1 MWSQSP
7 GSGRVSVASVTG
19 TKAGDWATTTEIAGL
34 PAASAPSSDAVARK
48 DLFTILASG
57 GILRHYSKDDRRF
70 ALLGRRR
77 HRPFRLRPPVGRR
90 GRTNPPPSSRS
101 TRAWSRHDARPRT
114 LVVYRSTRTDPAAA
128 GSFYPLTDITA
139 PTVGLRE
146 MLDDAALW
154 LRHLARVG
162 STCLPGVRVL
172 LRLGAWDVEFEPM
185 RAGADGRPTLG
196 LRTIRR

>member
-1 MWSQSP
+1 
-7 GSGRVSVASVTG
+7 
-19 TKAGDWATTTEIAGL
+19 
-34 PAASAPSSDAVARK
+34 
-48 DLFTILASG
+48 
-57 GILRHYSKDDRRF
+57 LR
-70 ALLGRRR
+70 GRRR

-146 MLDDAALW
+146 MLLMTPRCGCVTSRGWDPRASLASEFSFAL
-154 LRHLARVG
+154 A
-162 STCLPGVRVL
+162 
-172 LRLGAWDVEFEPM
+172 LGTWNSNRCAPVQTVD
-185 RAGADGRPTLG
+185 RP
-196 LRTIRR
+196 